1 MQEQVATWQ
10 EERRVS
16 KYAEGLEQ
24 LPATRTIPMDPKQ
37 VWRDDGLGL
46 SSSRSSSMQGEGVVA
61 VGRFLLQLIRFFLG
75 RERERMASESTAQ
88 PALAPWCSPL
98 LPCPAVEVRGV
109 WCAGEP
115 VAQPVHGVH
124 RLGARGEQGWA
135 VSVLCPAG
143 GQALYPAVLPV
154 CQQQAL
160 PSSTLPPCPP
170 PTSAC
175 RTGTA
180 LAALARRCA
189 TTKPRAAST
198 RWQSSWGPSPRTVQM
213 CIAMPPMRTT
223 WCWIHTWRA
232 TSATGAST

>member
-37 VWRDDGLGL
+37 VWRDDGL
-46 SSSRSSSMQGEGVVA
+46 SSSRSSSMQGEGDVA

-115 VAQPVHGVH
+115 VAQPVYGVH

-135 VSVLCPAG
+135 VSVLCPGG
-143 GQALYPAVLPV
+143 GQALHPAVLA
-154 CQQQAL
+154 CL
-160 PSSTLPPCPP
+160 
-170 PTSAC
+170 SA
-175 RTGTA
+175 A
-180 LAALARRCA
+180 
-189 TTKPRAAST
+189 
-198 RWQSSWGPSPRTVQM
+198 GP
-213 CIAMPPMRTT
+213 AK
-223 WCWIHTWRA
+223 
-232 TSATGAST
+232 